1 MHYFLFLSLSLSPPF
16 LPSFP
21 SLPSLPP
28 SFPPS
33 LLPSLPPSPPSLLPP
48 PFPPSLPL
56 SFLSSFLVPPPPLL
70 PNSSSDVQLLQ
81 DINALWIRGHK
92 GNIPSLLEMP
102 PRELSLTLLRQQISA
117 RIVDDSRLPSSSLS
131 NSASFAK
138 GEEAS
143 PLPPSVGEVL
153 ARGCVR
159 RAWSHVVGN
168 GRSRSVGTGLN
179 ELHRLQGKQWWVWLC
194 VVYMY
199 VYNTLYMY
207 KTCIMI
213 TVHVACLYMY
223 MYITT
228 AVFGGVF

>member
-1 MHYFLFLSLSLSPPF
+1 MWHIESIIRQLSTEELSSVPSINNHFTASLSDSWSPPATPCSLIDAVVSLSP
-16 LPSFP
+16 LSPS
-21 SLPSLPP
+21 PSLPP
-28 SFPPS
+28 SLPPFLPPSLPSS
-33 LLPSLPPSPPSLLPP
+33 LLPSLPSS
-48 PFPPSLPL
+48 FPLPSLPLSL

-179 ELHRLQGKQWWVWLC
+179 ELHRLQGKQ
-194 VVYMY
+194 
-199 VYNTLYMY
+199 
-207 KTCIMI
+207 
-213 TVHVACLYMY
+213 
-223 MYITT
+223 
-228 AVFGGVF
+228 

>member
-1 MHYFLFLSLSLSPPF
+1 
-16 LPSFP
+16 
-21 SLPSLPP
+21 
-28 SFPPS
+28 
-33 LLPSLPPSPPSLLPP
+33 
-48 PFPPSLPL
+48 
-56 SFLSSFLVPPPPLL
+56 
-70 PNSSSDVQLLQ
+70 
-81 DINALWIRGHK
+81 
-92 GNIPSLLEMP
+92 MP

-199 VYNTLYMY
+199 STLYMY